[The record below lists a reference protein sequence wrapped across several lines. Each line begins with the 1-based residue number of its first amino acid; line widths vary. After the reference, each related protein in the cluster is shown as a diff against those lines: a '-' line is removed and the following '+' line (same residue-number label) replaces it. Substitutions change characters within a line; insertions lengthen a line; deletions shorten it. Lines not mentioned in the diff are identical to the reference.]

1 MKHLAITAFG
11 LLFSCSAFAQQVVT
25 GTLTGAEGKKLYL
38 YSDEDNNPK
47 DSVLL
52 KDGKFS
58 FKVVAGSGP
67 AINAIILEDVG
78 NPLLFV
84 TDKEPAQYMLKA
96 ETFPIATSMKGSE
109 DNKAMQAYQKSFQ
122 GLIKQAQALNTEAS
136 TINGTDEA
144 AKDAFRKKAAAF
156 NEEVMNTGKEFIKM
170 HPKQLASLWI
180 LVNELS
186 KRVEPGEFE
195 QLFNSLDQPLKETK
209 YGISAS
215 KYIRSLKEVS
225 EGEMAEDFSQADMNG
240 NPVKLSSF
248 RGKYVLVDFWA
259 SWCGPC
265 RAENPNVVKAFN
277 RFKDKNFT
285 IVGVSL
291 DNNRDRWVAA
301 VKQDNLQWTQLSD
314 LKGWSNEVAQQYNVR
329 AIPAN
334 FLIDPKGRIIGR
346 NLRGGDLEAK
356 LEKVL
361 K

>member
-1 MKHLAITAFG
+1 MKHLVIGAFG
-11 LLFSCSAFAQQVVT
+11 LLFSGAVFAQQVIT
-25 GTLTGAEGKKLYL
+25 GTLSGAEGKKLYL
-38 YSDEDNNPK
+38 YSDEDNHPK

-52 KDGKFS
+52 KDGKFA
-58 FKVVAGSGP
+58 FKVVTGTGP

-84 TDKEPAQYMLKA
+84 TGKEPAQYVLNA
-96 ETFPIATSMKGSE
+96 TSFPVAVSMKGSE

-122 GLIKQAQALNTEAS
+122 GLIKQAQDLNAEAS
-136 TINGTDEA
+136 AIPGDDEA
-144 AKDAFRKKAAAF
+144 AKEAFRKKAAAF
-156 NEEVMNTGKEFIKM
+156 NEQVMNTGKEFIRT
-170 HPKQLASLWI
+170 HPKQLASLWV

-186 KRVEPGEFE
+186 KRVEPEEFE

-209 YGISAS
+209 YGVSAS
-215 KYIRSLKEVS
+215 RYIRSVKGMS
-225 EGEMAEDFSQADMNG
+225 EGEMAEDFSQEDMNG
-240 NPVKLSSF
+240 KQVKLSSF

-334 FLIDPKGRIIGR
+334 FLIDPQGRIIGR
-346 NLRGGDLEAK
+346 NLRGSDLEAK

>member
-1 MKHLAITAFG
+1 M
-11 LLFSCSAFAQQVVT
+11 
-25 GTLTGAEGKKLYL
+25 
-38 YSDEDNNPK
+38 
-47 DSVLL
+47 
-52 KDGKFS
+52 
-58 FKVVAGSGP
+58 
-67 AINAIILEDVG
+67 
-78 NPLLFV
+78 
-84 TDKEPAQYMLKA
+84 
-96 ETFPIATSMKGSE
+96 
-109 DNKAMQAYQKSFQ
+109 
-122 GLIKQAQALNTEAS
+122 
-136 TINGTDEA
+136 NGT
-144 AKDAFRKKAAAF
+144 
-156 NEEVMNTGKEFIKM
+156 
-170 HPKQLASLWI
+170 
-180 LVNELS
+180 
-186 KRVEPGEFE
+186 
-195 QLFNSLDQPLKETK
+195 
-209 YGISAS
+209 
-215 KYIRSLKEVS
+215 
-225 EGEMAEDFSQADMNG
+225 
-240 NPVKLSSF
+240 PVKLSSF